1 MKERTGWRGGQA
13 IAAPPPTATGGGPVV
28 AAAAGERTGTGW
40 PATREKKWPSC
51 FAAKRSGG
59 AAPESTATTTSPST
73 GGCGGPD
80 PPVAAE
86 NPDLSTSSDAPPSCS
101 NRRSMA
107 RAWGNRRRSDVRV
120 HSPRSNTI
128 LYIRV
133 YRVCCIARC
142 VVEGAVPRFRDSAA
156 LIRDCLHRSTRNN
169 IQTNDR
175 V

>member
-1 MKERTGWRGGQA
+1 MTVPRGVVDSFRALAPRHERRPPVSATYLKSEAVAQRNPSLPSALAVRLWADTPTA
-13 IAAPPPTATGGGPVV
+13 IAAPTPTATVGWPVV

-59 AAPESTATTTSPST
+59 AAPESTAPTTSPST

-107 RAWGNRRRSDVRV
+107 RAVGQPATLRRTR
-120 HSPRSNTI
+120 RSNT
-128 LYIRV
+128 L
-133 YRVCCIARC
+133 
-142 VVEGAVPRFRDSAA
+142 P
-156 LIRDCLHRSTRNN
+156 
-169 IQTNDR
+169 
-175 V
+175 